1 MASAPG
7 KRARP
12 APAPGL
18 GFTLATL
25 VSLAVL
31 LPSCASVHAAQ
42 EVRIHIDPGRTLGQ
56 VNPLIFGNNQLGYDL
71 AHRGRP
77 ADRVYAMHGAGL
89 YFPESR
95 GLNPAM
101 IRLARELGI
110 TIDRWPGG
118 CGVHLHDW
126 KRTIGPIAQRKDW
139 PFGLDEFMAWCDAIE
154 AKSVITI
161 SYFVGGP
168 QDAAD
173 LVEYLNAPADG
184 SNRGGGT
191 DWAAR
196 RAANGHREPY
206 GVRYFEFGNE
216 SWHGD
221 HQQVASVS
229 AADYARRY
237 DQVHRA
243 IQAIDPKAQLGILTM
258 NSSAADCLRWTEEVL
273 RAIATRPPFAI
284 EHTYRPGYRANTG
297 QPGAEVMFTAL
308 LAAPDQVEA
317 YYDRLH
323 GTITRVLGHDLPLAI
338 TEYNGAFVQSKPV
351 PYRHCLGTALWNGEL
366 LRIFSQPRHK
376 ILMANYWQFANSY
389 WGQVRSEGGNAG
401 TGTQTLRPNF
411 FPFKLYHDVFQTH
424 LIASRLVQC
433 PTFETG
439 GFKRIAPAHG
449 KGNAKPGPRGPS
461 LLGTVDW
468 QFAETPSVTH
478 EVDDGVLHIT
488 FPKPTA
494 LNYYHA
500 RLLAIPVKPNTH
512 YVATCEVRCQRLEDE
527 GGRGVGI
534 AIGDS
539 RGYDAT
545 KSQTGSPGVTGTK
558 GWTRIEVVYQT
569 LRDSRAIDIMT
580 RRIGGERRG
589 KLHGQAWLRHLTLH
603 EYDPPFYPAPATVS
617 VNASRSADGR
627 TLGIML
633 INRSLKASAACTID
647 LEGCTAERASAQTLT
662 GPAIDATNEREPTT
676 VGLKPLAVET
686 DGPRVELELP
696 AMSMTGLR
704 IAISR

>member
-1 MASAPG
+1 MHPSKWLLAVALAASA
-7 KRARP
+7 
-12 APAPGL
+12 
-18 GFTLATL
+18 
-25 VSLAVL
+25 
-31 LPSCASVHAAQ
+31 HAAQ
-42 EVRIHIDPGRTLGQ
+42 EVRIHIDPGRTVGR

-77 ADRVYAMHGAGL
+77 GDRAYALHGADL

-95 GLNPAM
+95 RLNPAM
-101 IRLARELGI
+101 VRLAREMGI

-126 KRTIGPIAQRKDW
+126 KRTVGPIARRKDW
-139 PFGLDEFMAWCDAIE
+139 PFGLDEFMAWCDAIGAE
-154 AKSVITI
+154 AVITI

-168 QDAAD
+168 HDAAD
-173 LVEYLNAPADG
+173 MVEYLNAPADG

-191 DWAAR
+191 DWAAK

-221 HQQVASVS
+221 HQDVASVS

-243 IQAIDPKAQLGILTM
+243 VKAIDPKAQLGILTM
-258 NSSAADCLRWTEEVL
+258 NSSATDCLRWTEEVL
-273 RAIATRPPFAI
+273 RAITTRPPFAI
-284 EHTYRPGYRANTG
+284 EHTYRACYGANTG
-297 QPGAEVMFTAL
+297 RPGADVMFTAL
-308 LAAPDQVEA
+308 LAASAQVEA
-317 YYDRLH
+317 YYDTLH
-323 GTITRVLGHDLPLAI
+323 GTITRTLGHDLPLAI
-338 TEYNGAFVQSKPV
+338 TEYNAHFVQSKPV

-389 WGQVRSEGGNAG
+389 WGQVRSEGGNVG

-411 FPFKLYHDVFQTH
+411 FPYKLYRDVFQRH
-424 LIASRLVQC
+424 LIESRLVQC

-439 GFKRIAPAHG
+439 GFKRIAPARG
-449 KGNAKPGPRGPS
+449 KGNATPGPRGPG
-461 LLGTVDW
+461 LLATVRW
-468 QFAETPSVTH
+468 QLAETPAVTH
-478 EVDDGVLHIT
+478 ETDGGVLHIT

-494 LNYYHA
+494 LNYHHA
-500 RLLAIPVKPNTH
+500 SLREIPVKPNTH
-512 YVATCEVRCQRLEDE
+512 YVAACEVRCQGLEDE

-545 KSQTGSPGVTGTK
+545 KSQAGSPGVTGTK
-558 GWTRIEVVYQT
+558 GWTRIQVVYQT
-569 LRDSRAIDIMT
+569 LSDSKAIDIMT
-580 RRIGGERRG
+580 RRIGGERYG

-603 EYDPPFYPAPATVS
+603 EYDPRSYPAPAMVS
-617 VNASRSADGR
+617 VNASRSDDGR

-647 LEGCTAERASAQTLT
+647 LKGCAAERASAQTLT
-662 GPAIDATNEREPTT
+662 GPAIDATNEREPPT

-696 AMSMTGLR
+696 PMSMTGLR